1 MFNIF
6 EEISWP
12 QFQQFEHIKRLP
24 INEQVTQFNMYL
36 QDLSIARLNWI
47 QDQPKG
53 PKQLTLQNIGVL
65 LQEDLFDLEQEDGSK
80 ILITGYA

>member
-1 MFNIF
+1 MNIF

-12 QFQQFEHIKRLP
+12 QFVKLDRISKLQL
-24 INEQVTQFNMYL
+24 NEQVKEYNQYIY
-36 QDLSIARLNWI
+36 DLSLARQNWLN
-47 QDQPKG
+47 DQPKG
-53 PKQLTLQNIGVL
+53 LKPLTLQVISVL